1 MRTRNS
7 KLINFI
13 LEFSQ
18 IVLVFLGVYSALM
31 CSGTSLGLTYDR
43 RLLAL
48 IMIGASVLFYGLF
61 TVLETFHNGKFY
73 GILGITLFY
82 VVLGIRFMGALK
94 KGFVTIVNSFLKEFM
109 NYTGS
114 SLSLLSYNDSE
125 TASVNFCTSLI
136 LILVG
141 VYLIAV
147 ISAFFYRRRRSVVFI
162 VGTVPFVLLP
172 LFVGKL
178 GYFSNLFT
186 YLIVAIAVV
195 GTRHLRTDAT
205 DRRMRQKLSIILML
219 VGLAAGAVSYAYMPP
234 SRYDGGK
241 KRITQMKNSML
252 ALVSWDAEDVWSW
265 VKAYFNEDAIDYGK
279 VGKKDQLVYSGETML
294 KISGDLNAEHGLY
307 LKSYTGDTYE
317 KNKWTSL
324 RKNDE
329 YKQELAALEAEGL
342 SPDNWHIRLRNELG
356 DSETSGVDNI
366 WYAGTLTIRNIAFGY
381 GNYLIPY
388 EPSSGYKAEDN
399 GRSTIEIPGIHYAIE
414 YYTVY
419 PQVMKRDFYKQDY
432 SLANALFWDSN
443 KTERQKTTEF
453 VRKYYLQVPDSVN
466 TVCNEFKAYLEEN
479 GDLEA
484 KYKSGSADEADLV
497 RAVKQYIMSDTT
509 YTLAPGR
516 TPSGKETVEY
526 FLREN
531 KKGYC
536 TYYATAA
543 AVLLR
548 SVGVPTRYVEGMYV
562 KPNELAQGAKGKEVS
577 VPDNDAHAWI
587 EVYTEK
593 YGFVPVEVTPG
604 QGEQDE
610 DTSIDP
616 PTDDNKDNANQNNN
630 NNSDSST
637 ATEKPET
644 ATPTPTVTETPEE
657 SMTFDD
663 IDGNEDEPEEEAAQ
677 AGQST
682 GKKVIYRIL
691 EILAVLIVII
701 AALEVQRR
709 LRQHLF
715 LRNQKNVKPKR
726 RIRMIYHRLLPV
738 FIGRGVLFRGQT
750 MAGYTADIAG
760 AMQIPEEDIK
770 EFVELLY
777 HARFGP
783 DSITK
788 EQTERFFE
796 TYTQIRQKA
805 YGDAKIIKK
814 LYYMYI
820 MAL

>member
-18 IVLVFLGVYSALM
+18 IALVFLGVYSALM

-43 RLLAL
+43 GLLAL
-48 IMIGASVLFYGLF
+48 IMMGASVLFYGLF

-82 VVLGIRFMGALK
+82 IALGIRFMGALK

-114 SLSLLSYNDSE
+114 SLTLLSYNDSE

-136 LILVG
+136 LILLG
-141 VYLIAV
+141 VYLIAI
-147 ISAFFYRRRRSVVFI
+147 ISAFFYRRRRSIVFI

-172 LFVGKL
+172 LLVGKL

-219 VGLAAGAVSYAYMPP
+219 VGLLAGAISYAYMPP

-241 KRITQMKNSML
+241 KRITQMKNSMM
-252 ALVSWDAEDVWSW
+252 ALGSWDAEDVWSW

-294 KISGDLNAEHGLY
+294 KISGDLNTEHGLY

-317 KNKWTSL
+317 KNKWASL
-324 RKNDE
+324 RKNED

-342 SPDNWHIRLRNELG
+342 SPDNWHVHLRNQLG
-356 DSETSGVDNI
+356 DSETSGVDNV
-366 WYAGTLTIRNIAFGY
+366 WNTGTLTIRNIAFGY
-381 GNYLIPY
+381 GNYLVPY
-388 EPSSGYKAEDN
+388 EPSSGFKSEDN

-419 PQVMKRDFYKQDY
+419 SQVMKRDFYNHNY
-432 SLANALFWDSN
+432 SLANALIWDSN
-443 KTERQKTTEF
+443 KEERQKMTDF
-453 VRKYYLQVPDSVN
+453 VKKYYLQVPDSVN
-466 TVCNEFKAYLEEN
+466 TVCEDFKAYLKNN

-484 KYKSGSADEADLV
+484 KYKAGSADEADMV
-497 RAVKQYIMSDTT
+497 RAVKQYIMADTT
-509 YTLAPGR
+509 YTLSPGK

-526 FLREN
+526 FLKEN

-536 TYYATAA
+536 TYYATTA

-548 SVGVPTRYVEGMYV
+548 SVGVPARYVEGMYV
-562 KPNELAQGAKGKEVS
+562 PKEELAQGAESKEVS
-577 VPDNDAHAWI
+577 VPDKDAHAWI
-587 EVYTEK
+587 EVYTEY

-610 DTSIDP
+610 DTSVNP
-616 PTDDNKDNANQNNN
+616 PTQTDNNNTDSNQNKNN
-630 NNSDSST
+630 T
-637 ATEKPET
+637 TTEEPDI

-663 IDGNEDEPEEEAAQ
+663 IDGNEDAPEEKGQAQ
-677 AGQST
+677 SEQS
-682 GKKVIYRIL
+682 GGRKVLYRIL
-691 EILAVLIVII
+691 EILGIIIVIL
-701 AALEVQRR
+701 AALEIQRR
-709 LRQHLF
+709 LRQHFF
-715 LRNQKNVKPKR
+715 LRNQNSLKPKR
-726 RIRMIYHRLLPV
+726 RIRMIYHHLLPV
-738 FIGRGVLFRGQT
+738 FIGRGVLFRGQS
-750 MAGYTADIAG
+750 MAGYTADIAR
-760 AMQIPEEDIK
+760 AMRIPEADMK
-770 EFVELLY
+770 EFVELLF

-783 DSITK
+783 DNITK
-788 EQTERFFE
+788 EQTEAFFE
-796 TYTQIRQKA
+796 TYKKIRQKA
-805 YGDAKIIKK
+805 YSDAKIMKK